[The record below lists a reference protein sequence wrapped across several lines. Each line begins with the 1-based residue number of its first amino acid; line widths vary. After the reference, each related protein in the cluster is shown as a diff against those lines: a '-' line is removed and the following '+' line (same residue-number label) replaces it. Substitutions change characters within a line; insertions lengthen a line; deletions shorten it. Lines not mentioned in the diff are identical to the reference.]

1 MSGDPKPVV
10 RLDATVHGRVQGVGF
25 RYHVQRRAG
34 SLGLRGWVANGSDGT
49 VRCLAEG
56 SRADLEVLSGILR
69 TGPSGARVDR
79 VVLSWGAATGT
90 LGTFRIRSGSHRG
103 D

>member
-1 MSGDPKPVV
+1 LDDPNAVV

-25 RYHVQRRAG
+25 RFHVQRRAAR
-34 SLGLRGWVANGSDGT
+34 LDLRGWVTNEPDGT

-56 SRADLEVLSGILR
+56 SRADLETLLTILR

-79 VVLSWGAATGT
+79 VALSWGTATGA
-90 LGTFRIRSGSHRG
+90 LGAFGIRSGGHRG